1 MYRGGVEREINVA
14 KAWMLV
20 FLILGI
26 YSTLYAQHRGDV
38 QYATVTHI
46 TSKHVYV
53 RLTAPSAI
61 RAGDTLWK
69 ASTPCLVVLRS
80 SSMSCLTRALGAC
93 HLQLGDTVYYFIP
106 SVQSMAPSSPSV
118 RDTNGVSVDN
128 PLQPTKKEA
137 SGTKR
142 RRVFSLYMRHSLTDD
157 AQYSTL
163 TSEWRHMYSYRLAL
177 AVEHPFHL
185 PMGLDVQLY
194 YRHPRGYASAVSAL
208 RIHHLALHYNPRA
221 STSIYFGRNLRAW
234 QGDAGPIDG
243 IAIEERFGQ
252 WTFGL
257 TAGFHSSPLDFGW
270 SSLHHSYG
278 AYFKH
283 QWRSHN
289 IASTTSIGWIDTR
302 YGGRLDR
309 RYFSFAHHFI
319 PSKTWRIRLRGT
331 IDAPQI
337 RNGTR
342 IDRPYFTN
350 AQFDMQYHP
359 WRWLRAS
366 VGAFRRTRP
375 LYLYS
380 YEDLLDD
387 FVERNTSVW
396 GLYTRM
402 YASWPFLRLAL
413 GYSRRIHR
421 DGSASHY
428 TAQITFPKV
437 LLFHGRLS
445 YIFTDSYSSYLR
457 MRGHTVHYRQPL
469 FGMRWSWQL
478 YVRSVD
484 YRFRRLV
491 YTHRSWVVGTGLSIP
506 LYAFGQL
513 DGYVEG
519 TQHTTYRQF
528 RYYLRLT
535 KRIRIQR

>member
-1 MYRGGVEREINVA
+1 MYTGEGE
-14 KAWMLV
+14 KAMYFIKSWMLV
-20 FLILGI
+20 FLILGLC
-26 YSTLYAQHRGDV
+26 SALYAQHRGDV

-53 RLTAPSAI
+53 RLSAPSTI
-61 RAGDTLWK
+61 QTGDTLWK

-80 SSMSCLTRALGAC
+80 SSMSCLTRATGSC
-93 HLQLGDTVYYFIP
+93 QLQVGDTVYYFIP
-106 SVQSMAPSSPSV
+106 FFQPMAPSSPPR
-118 RDTNGVSVDN
+118 RDSNALSTEHLSSQEEHFA
-128 PLQPTKKEA
+128 P
-137 SGTKR
+137 KR
-142 RRVFSLYMRHSLTDD
+142 RRAFSLSMRHSLTDD

-163 TSEWRHMYSYRLAL
+163 ADAWRHMYSYRLAL
-177 AVEHPFHL
+177 AVEHPLHL

-194 YRHPRGYASAVSAL
+194 YRHPRGYSSDLRAL
-208 RIHHLALHYNPRA
+208 RIHHLALHYNPWA
-221 STSIYFGRNLRAW
+221 STSIYLGRNLRIW

-243 IAIEERFGQ
+243 IAVEERHGQ

-257 TAGFHSSPLDFGW
+257 TAGFHASPLDFGW
-270 SSLHHSYG
+270 SSQHHSYG

-289 IASTTSIGWIDTR
+289 IASTTSIGWMDTR
-302 YGGRLDR
+302 YGGQLDR
-309 RYFSFAHHFI
+309 RYFSFTHHFI

-331 IDAPQI
+331 IDAPQSH
-337 RNGTR
+337 NGTR

-350 AQFDMQYHP
+350 AQFDIRYRP
-359 WRWLRAS
+359 FRWLRAS

-387 FVERNTSVW
+387 FVERHTSVQ
-396 GLYTRM
+396 GLYARTN
-402 YASWPFLRLAL
+402 ASWPFLRLAL
-413 GYSRRIHR
+413 GYSHR
-421 DGSASHY
+421 THREGTATRYSAHI
-428 TAQITFPKV
+428 AIPRV
-437 LLFHGRLS
+437 PWLHGRLS
-445 YIFTDSYSSYLR
+445 YTFTDSYSAYLR
-457 MRGHTVHYRQPL
+457 MRGHTVNYRQPL
-469 FGMRWSWQL
+469 FRSRWSWQL
-478 YVRSVD
+478 YFRSVD

-491 YTHRSWVVGTGLSIP
+491 YTHRSWVVGTGWSIP
-506 LYAFGQL
+506 LYALGEL
-513 DGYVEG
+513 TCYVEG